1 MLEDY
6 EEDSLEALYAQVDGE
21 DPEPTASSR
30 EHTPVRGRLCVY
42 TCMCTCV
49 CVHVPV
55 SVCVC
60 IYTECPLEQ

>member
-21 DPEPTASSR
+21 DPEPTVSSR

-42 TCMCTCV
+42 TCVCTCMY
-49 CVHVPV
+49 VHV
-55 SVCVC
+55 SVCLVC
-60 IYTECPLEQ
+60 MSVCLCLHLH